1 MYPVGCMGGRAGSH
15 HMLFVIVGVLLVL
28 LNLAGIGPPAN
39 WNWNFFGDL
48 WKFVT
53 PFLLALAWWAWADAS
68 GLNKR
73 REMEKM
79 DEKKQNRRKENLAAL
94 GLDHRARRKRKP

>member
-1 MYPVGCMGGRAGSH
+1 MF
-15 HMLFVIVGVLLVL
+15 FVILGLLLIV
-28 LNLAGIGPPAN
+28 LNLLGVGPPAA
-39 WNWNFFGDL
+39 WNWQFFGDL

-53 PFLLALAWWAWADAS
+53 PFLLAIAWWAWADAS
-68 GLNKR
+68 GYNKR

-79 DEKKQNRRKENLAAL
+79 DEKKQDRRKQNLEAL

>member
-1 MYPVGCMGGRAGSH
+1 MY
-15 HMLFVIVGVLLVL
+15 FVILGLLLVV
-28 LNLAGIGPPAN
+28 LNLLGVGPPAA
-39 WNWNFFGDL
+39 WNWQFFGDL

-53 PFLLALAWWAWADAS
+53 PFLLAVAWWAWADAS
-68 GLNKR
+68 GYNKR

-79 DEKKQNRRKENLAAL
+79 DEKKQDRRKQNLEAL

>member
-1 MYPVGCMGGRAGSH
+1 MF
-15 HMLFVIVGVLLVL
+15 FVILGLLLIV
-28 LNLAGIGPPAN
+28 LNLLGIGPPAA
-39 WNWNFFGDL
+39 WNWQFFGDL

-53 PFLLALAWWAWADAS
+53 PFLLAIAWWAWADAS
-68 GLNKR
+68 GYNKR

-79 DEKKQNRRKENLAAL
+79 DEKKQDRRKQNLEAL

>member
-1 MYPVGCMGGRAGSH
+1 MF
-15 HMLFVIVGVLLVL
+15 FVILGLLLVV
-28 LNLAGIGPPAN
+28 LNLLGVGPPAA
-39 WNWNFFGDL
+39 WNWQFFGDL

-53 PFLLALAWWAWADAS
+53 PFLLAVAWWAWADAS
-68 GLNKR
+68 GYNKR

-79 DEKKQNRRKENLAAL
+79 DEKKQDRRKQNLEAL